1 LSGGEKNRLV
11 LASLF
16 LSKANFFVL
25 DEPTNHLDLESR
37 EALVQALKDFPGTIL
52 LVAHD
57 RYLLENIAQEVWEL
71 RDCGLTVYQDG
82 FHAYQEAV
90 RDNVVR
96 NEKKS
101 AGATLSK
108 ASRKASKRAK
118 RLQAERR
125 NQMYALLKPLKKKY
139 ARLEQELE
147 KNFEDQERLEMEL
160 ADPAIYAD
168 GNKVREMN
176 LQFAK
181 ARDEGENL
189 MTRLAYLEKEMQE
202 IQAQYAVAD
211 LQDESA

>member
-1 LSGGEKNRLV
+1 
-11 LASLF
+11 
-16 LSKANFFVL
+16 
-25 DEPTNHLDLESR
+25 
-37 EALVQALKDFPGTIL
+37 
-52 LVAHD
+52 
-57 RYLLENIAQEVWEL
+57 
-71 RDCGLTVYQDG
+71 
-82 FHAYQEAV
+82 V